1 MSFLQMIFFFDAI
14 CTWLSSILTIDKS
27 FIGGTSRKK
36 LIAIEDKLIN
46 QERERMEK
54 IVTEVILDRYR

>member
-1 MSFLQMIFFFDAI
+1 MIFFFDAI
-14 CTWLSSILTIDKS
+14 CTWLSSILTIDNS

-36 LIAIEDKLIN
+36 NLIAIEEKLIN

-54 IVTEVILDRYR
+54 IVTEVIIDRYR